1 MDNSPKTPLDKLLD
15 RRFDSAR
22 EEHILSESFENV
34 EYGPYLKYTLE
45 AMQPLDVAQTRRLY
59 TISGKVLNRIRGF
72 FDERSVNIDLR
83 YQGAVHTNTHI
94 QLNSELEILAILRPR
109 NKVEAY
115 KSVEKL
121 GTLLMSLFS
130 GEPESFDRVDFSNK
144 INIQLSTRRPSVDLS
159 VLPTIWVDTAAYHE
173 SRREIDRG
181 IAEYD
186 FQNKTRKSFLPF
198 RNMARV
204 NVKDAKVDGNLKRLL
219 RLIKNLQLDAEEKV
233 DLSDYELTCCLYNI
247 HEKKFSVPPESLIS
261 MLPVFAN
268 YLEKLGKT
276 GMFRRIISP
285 SRKELVFGNK
295 EEKGNEL
302 IKLKHQLD
310 HHISN
315 LKDELK
321 SDLKTIDHSFKY

>member
-1 MDNSPKTPLDKLLD
+1 MDNSPKTPLDKLLE

-22 EEHILSESFENV
+22 EEHILTESFEKF

-45 AMQPLDVAQTRRLY
+45 CMQPIDGSNTKRLY
-59 TISGKVLNRIRGF
+59 AVSGKVLQRIRGF

-94 QLNSELEILAILRPR
+94 QLNGELEILAILRPR

-121 GTLLMSLFS
+121 GTLLMGLFS
-130 GEPESFDRVDFSNK
+130 GEPESFDKVDFSNQ
-144 INIQLSTRRPSVDLS
+144 INIQLSTRRPSIDLV
-159 VLPTIWVDTAAYHE
+159 VLPTIWVDTTAFRE
-173 SRREIDRG
+173 SKREIDRG

-186 FQNKTRKSFLPF
+186 FLNKTRKSFLPF

-204 NVKDAKVDGNLKRLL
+204 NVKDTKVNGNLKSLI
-219 RLIKNLQLDAEEKV
+219 RLIKNLQLDAEEKI

-247 HEKKFSVPPESLIS
+247 HEKKLSVPSESLIS
-261 MLPVFAN
+261 MLPVIAN

-276 GMFRRIISP
+276 GMYRRIISP

-295 EEKGNEL
+295 EEKGEEL
-302 IKLKHQLD
+302 LKVKNQLELLID
-310 HHISN
+310 H
-315 LKDELK
+315 LKGELK
-321 SDLKTIDHSFKY
+321 SDQKTIDHSFKY